1 MIETPL
7 HFGSAIII
15 VLSALVPIYLT
26 IKLKNTKLKKLT
38 LILSIFILIHAFYH
52 MAGFFGFSLLA
63 EGVLEPLSA
72 TVMIFFGI
80 VYSGSISK
88 PKNAG
93 MKNMV
98 AVAAP
103 VAASYGAG

>member
-1 MIETPL
+1 MT
-7 HFGSAIII
+7 
-15 VLSALVPIYLT
+15 
-26 IKLKNTKLKKLT
+26 
-38 LILSIFILIHAFYH
+38 
-52 MAGFFGFSLLA
+52 GFFGFSLLA

-72 TVMIFFGI
+72 IVLVFFGI

-98 AVAAP
+98 AVAA
-103 VAASYGAG
+103 SYGTG